1 MTYTN
6 LALAVLKP
14 IAGNVPIVFVG
25 VGDPVGGGFVS
36 SLARP
41 GGNITGFA
49 SHEPSMGGK
58 WLEVLRETAPHITR
72 ALAIMHSETLSH
84 QAMWQSI
91 QEAAPRLAIEA
102 IAGEV
107 HDAAEI
113 ERVIA
118 SFAEKPDGGLV
129 VLPHALTIF
138 NASEIITLA
147 HRYRMPDVHALA
159 EAVAA
164 GGLVSYGLNWND
176 QFRRAAEYVD
186 RILKGTKPGNLPVEQ
201 PNKFELVIN
210 LKTAKTIG
218 LEIPPPLLTRAA
230 EVIE

>member
-1 MTYTN
+1 M
-6 LALAVLKP
+6 VE
-14 IAGNVPIVFVG
+14 
-25 VGDPVGGGFVS
+25 GG
-36 SLARP
+36 
-41 GGNITGFA
+41 
-49 SHEPSMGGK
+49 
-58 WLEVLRETAPHITR
+58 
-72 ALAIMHSETLSH
+72 
-84 QAMWQSI
+84 
-91 QEAAPRLAIEA
+91 
-102 IAGEV
+102 
-107 HDAAEI
+107 HDKKANYSFNSW
-113 ERVIA
+113 RVIT

-186 RILKGTKPGNLPVEQ
+186 RILKGTKPGDLPVEQ
-201 PNKFELVIN
+201 PTKFELVIN
-210 LKTAKTIG
+210 LKTAKIIG

>member
-1 MTYTN
+1 
-6 LALAVLKP
+6 
-14 IAGNVPIVFVG
+14 
-25 VGDPVGGGFVS
+25 
-36 SLARP
+36 
-41 GGNITGFA
+41 
-49 SHEPSMGGK
+49 
-58 WLEVLRETAPHITR
+58 
-72 ALAIMHSETLSH
+72 
-84 QAMWQSI
+84 MWQSI

-102 IAGEV
+102 IAGDV

-118 SFAEKPDGGLV
+118 TFAEKPDGGLV
-129 VLPHALTIF
+129 VLPHALTVF

-147 HRYRMPDVHALA
+147 HRYRMPDVHALG

-186 RILKGTKPGNLPVEQ
+186 RILKGTKPGDLPVEQ
-201 PNKFELVIN
+201 PTNF
-210 LKTAKTIG
+210 LKTAKIIG